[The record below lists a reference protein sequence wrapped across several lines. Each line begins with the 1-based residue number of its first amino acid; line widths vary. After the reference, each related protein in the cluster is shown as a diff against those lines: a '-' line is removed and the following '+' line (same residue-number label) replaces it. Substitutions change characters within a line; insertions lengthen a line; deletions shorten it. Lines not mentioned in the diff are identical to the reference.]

1 MAICPYCPYMMEP
14 NIMIRKLAEILP
26 ALQNRPVKRLVAVN
40 AVDEH
45 TLDAVEE
52 AVKAGFI
59 QATLTGDPEKIGA
72 TCRKM
77 GIDQGMFTIIP
88 AYSEEEA
95 AVKGIEL
102 VASGQANILMKGLL
116 STDKYMRAILN
127 KDMGLVS
134 PKAILSHVAVMENS
148 EYHKLL
154 IVSDV
159 AIIPYPDLSQKIIQ
173 TGYLIR
179 VAGMLGID
187 IPKVA
192 LIAATEQVLT
202 AIPACTDAAVISKMA
217 ERGQIPGAIVDGPL
231 AFDVAID
238 RESAEIKKI
247 TSPVAGDA
255 DCLLFPNI
263 DSGNVFYKM
272 NTKMCH
278 SEQAAIVMGAKVP
291 VVLSS
296 RGDTMLTK
304 FYSIAL
310 AALMA

>member
-1 MAICPYCPYMMEP
+1 
-14 NIMIRKLAEILP
+14 MITKLSDLLP
-26 ALQNRPVKRLVAVN
+26 ALQNRTPRRLVVVN
-40 AVDEH
+40 AIDEH
-45 TLDAVEE
+45 TLDAVDE

-59 QATLTGDPEKIGA
+59 QATLTGDPDKMKAI
-72 TCRKM
+72 CSSM
-77 GIDQGMFTIIP
+77 GIDTGSYTFVP
-88 AYSEEEA
+88 ALSEEDA
-95 AVKGIEL
+95 ALKGMEII
-102 VASGQANILMKGLL
+102 ASGKADILMKGLL

-127 KDMGLVS
+127 KDLGLVP
-134 PKAILSHVAVMENS
+134 PKSILSHVAVMENS

-154 IVSDV
+154 IVGDV

-179 VAGMLGID
+179 VARMLGIEK
-187 IPKVA
+187 PKVA
-192 LIAATEQVLT
+192 LIAATEQVLPS
-202 AIPACTDAAVISKMA
+202 ISACTDAAIISKMA

-231 AFDVAID
+231 AFDVAVD

-247 TSPVAGDA
+247 SSPVAGDA

-291 VVLSS
+291 IVLSS
-296 RGDTMLTK
+296 RGDSMLTK

-310 AALMA
+310 ATLMV

>member
-1 MAICPYCPYMMEP
+1 MMEP

-59 QATLTGDPEKIGA
+59 QATLTGDPEKIQS

-88 AYSEEEA
+88 ANSEEEA
-95 AVKGIEL
+95 AMKGIEL

-217 ERGQIPGAIVDGPL
+217 ERGQISGAIVDGPL

>member
-1 MAICPYCPYMMEP
+1 MEQRM
-14 NIMIRKLAEILP
+14 MIRKLAELLP
-26 ALQNRPVKRLVAVN
+26 ALQNRPVKQLVAVN

-59 QATLTGDPEKIGA
+59 QATLTGNPEKITE

-77 GIDQGMFTIIP
+77 DIDPGIFTIVP
-88 AYSEEEA
+88 AGSEEEA
-95 AVKGIEL
+95 AMKGIEL
-102 VASGQANILMKGLL
+102 VASGKAHILMKGLL

-127 KDMGLVS
+127 KEMGLVS
-134 PKAILSHVAVMENS
+134 PKSVLSHVAVMENG

-173 TGYLIR
+173 TGYLIQ
-179 VAGMLGID
+179 VARMLGIEK
-187 IPKVA
+187 PKVA

-217 ERGQIPGAIVDGPL
+217 DRGQIQGAIVDGPL

-247 TSPVAGDA
+247 SSPVAGDA

>member
-1 MAICPYCPYMMEP
+1 
-14 NIMIRKLAEILP
+14 MITRLSHLLP
-26 ALQNRPVKRLVAVN
+26 ALQNQTPKRLVAVN
-40 AVDEH
+40 AIDEH
-45 TLDAVEE
+45 TLDAVDE

-59 QATLTGDPEKIGA
+59 QATLTGDPDKMKEA
-72 TCRKM
+72 CASM
-77 GIDQGMFTIIP
+77 GIDTSLYTLVPARSDEDAALKGM
-88 AYSEEEA
+88 
-95 AVKGIEL
+95 EL
-102 VASGQANILMKGLL
+102 IASGKADILMKGLL

-127 KDMGLVS
+127 KDLGLVP
-134 PKAILSHVAVMENS
+134 PKSILSHVAVMENS

-173 TGYLIR
+173 TGYLIH
-179 VAGMLGID
+179 VAGMLGIEK
-187 IPKVA
+187 PKVA
-192 LIAATEQVLT
+192 IIAATEQVLPS
-202 AIPACTDAAVISKMA
+202 IPACTDAAIISKMA

-231 AFDVAID
+231 AFDVAVD

-247 TSPVAGDA
+247 SSPVAGDA

-291 VVLSS
+291 IVLSS

-310 AALMA
+310 AALMV

>member
-1 MAICPYCPYMMEP
+1 MMEP

-159 AIIPYPDLSQKIIQ
+159 AIIPYPDLSQKIVQ

-192 LIAATEQVLT
+192 LIAATEQVLA

-238 RESAEIKKI
+238 KESAEIKKI

>member
-1 MAICPYCPYMMEP
+1 MAVIK
-14 NIMIRKLAEILP
+14 KLADLIEELK
-26 ALQNRPVKRLVAVN
+26 NRPAKNLVVIN

-45 TLDAVEE
+45 TIDAVNEAVEE
-52 AVKAGFI
+52 GI
-59 QATLTGDPEKIGA
+59 INGILTGDPDTIGK
-72 TCRKM
+72 TCAEM
-77 GIDQGMFTIIP
+77 GINPAKFTIIP
-88 AYSEEEA
+88 ATSEEDA
-95 AVKGIEL
+95 ALKGIEMIS
-102 VASGQANILMKGLL
+102 SGKATILMKGLL
-116 STDKYMRAILN
+116 STDKYMRVILN
-127 KDMGLVS
+127 KDFGLLS
-134 PKAILSHVAVMENS
+134 PKGVLSHVTVIENK

-173 TGYLIR
+173 TGYLIKI
-179 VAGMLGID
+179 AQLLGIEK
-187 IPKVA
+187 PKVA
-192 LIAATEQVLT
+192 LIAATEQVLP
-202 AIPACTDAAVISKMA
+202 AIPACTDAAIISKMA
-217 ERGQIPGAIVDGPL
+217 DRGQIPGAIVDGPL

-238 RESAEIKKI
+238 KESAEIKKI
-247 TSPVAGDA
+247 VSPVAGDA

-291 VVLSS
+291 IVLSS

-310 AALMA
+310 AALMD

>member
-1 MAICPYCPYMMEP
+1 MEP

-159 AIIPYPDLSQKIIQ
+159 AIIPYPDLSQKIVQ

-192 LIAATEQVLT
+192 LIAATEQVLA

-238 RESAEIKKI
+238 KESAEIKKI

>member
-1 MAICPYCPYMMEP
+1 
-14 NIMIRKLAEILP
+14 
-26 ALQNRPVKRLVAVN
+26 
-40 AVDEH
+40 
-45 TLDAVEE
+45 
-52 AVKAGFI
+52 
-59 QATLTGDPEKIGA
+59 A

-88 AYSEEEA
+88 ANSEEEA

-159 AIIPYPDLSQKIIQ
+159 AIIPYPDLSQKIVQ

-192 LIAATEQVLT
+192 LIAATEQVLA

-238 RESAEIKKI
+238 KESAEIKKI